1 MRGKKRGFPKALL
14 FLGPGMLAAMA
25 DNDAG
30 GIISYT
36 VTGTKFGWSVF
47 IPLTFCLVLVT
58 YTVQEMAMRLGVA
71 AGSGYTHLL
80 KVYYGR
86 GWMVFQVAAL
96 FVENLITLVTEFIGM
111 SAGLSL
117 IGIPH
122 TASVILSAALIMSIA
137 VLSGYD
143 AKEKFGLVI
152 GLLNL
157 FFIIFAFFT
166 KPNVSISKS
175 IALSSGSDFRWYS
188 AALIGNAVAPW
199 MIFYQNSAYAD
210 KGVKSQ
216 YIKAGRAD
224 TIAGCICQVAVAAAL
239 IWIGA
244 SVYGKI
250 PDIETAGPLEIVS
263 ALSDKYGAAAGVL
276 FALGLFNSGLLA
288 SITVSLSSSWSVAEA
303 FGWAK
308 SLNDKISEA
317 PGFYGVYFFSI
328 CIAAAAV
335 MFPNLPLNFTAVFA
349 QVAGAILM
357 APVLL
362 FLTLITSKKSV
373 MGEYSNSGNQKI
385 RAWICVLILIIVSVF
400 TFLRIVL

>member
-30 GIISYT
+30 GIISYA
-36 VTGTKFGWSVF
+36 VTGAKFGCSVF
-47 IPLTFCLVLVT
+47 IPLTLCLVLVT
-58 YTVQEMAMRLGVA
+58 YTVQEMAMRLGIA

-80 KVYYGR
+80 RVYYGR
-86 GWMVFQVAAL
+86 GWMVFQVTAL
-96 FVENLITLVTEFIGM
+96 FTENLITLVTEFIGM

-117 IGIPH
+117 IGIPNA
-122 TASVILSAALIMSIA
+122 ASVIISAALIMSIA
-137 VLSGYD
+137 VFSGYNT
-143 AKEKFGLVI
+143 KEKFGLII

-166 KPNVSISKS
+166 KPNVSINKS
-175 IALSSGSDFRWYS
+175 IALSSGTDFRWYS
-188 AALIGNAVAPW
+188 AALIGNAIAPW

-216 YIKAGRAD
+216 YIKKGRAD
-224 TIAGCICQVAVAAAL
+224 TIAGCVCQVAIAAAL
-239 IWIGA
+239 IWIGS
-244 SVYGKI
+244 SVYGLI
-250 PDIETAGPLEIVS
+250 PNIEQAGPLEIVF
-263 ALSDKYGAAAGVL
+263 ALSDKCGTSAGVL

-317 PGFYGVYFFSI
+317 PGFYGIYFISV

-335 MFPNLPLNFTAVFA
+335 MFSNLPLNFTAVFA
-349 QVAGAILM
+349 QVAGAVLM
-357 APVLL
+357 APVLI
-362 FLTLITSKKSV
+362 FLTLITSKKNI
-373 MGEYSNSGNQKI
+373 MGEYANSKNQKI
-385 RAWICVLILIIVSVF
+385 RAWICVGTLIVVSVF